1 MKPKRAGG
9 KRALRNRAERI
20 LADKA
25 SPASPAAPEELL
37 HELEVHQVELELQVE
52 ELRRAEAEI
61 EKMRDRY
68 LSLYDGAPV
77 GYVTLN
83 GYGLIT
89 QVNRTAE
96 KILGTARPLL
106 RARRFS
112 SFLDHGSRSTFL
124 SVIADARSS
133 GARRTIDAQL
143 AGANRAPTWVKLDC
157 LAEPGTEELRVTLV
171 DITARRAAEREL
183 RQLAEGLLKLQEKER
198 ETVSE
203 VLHDDA
209 GQQLTYLTIILD
221 QARESGSGL
230 DHQQIDQL
238 SDVARK
244 ILQTIRSLS
253 ASLSPAEL
261 SRVGLT
267 GAVNGMIT
275 EFSARTKI
283 PVRFSA
289 TGEFPGLP
297 FEVALAA
304 YRIVQEALTNA
315 ARHAQPASVT
325 VSLQGSATQLHVQVQ
340 DDGKGFATE
349 DSPMSLGLLSMK
361 ERARA
366 AGGRVLIES
375 STGKGTRISFEYARE
390 WKASKNAPQSSGSR

>member
-133 GARRTIDAQL
+133 GTRRTI
-143 AGANRAPTWVKLDC
+143 R
-157 LAEPGTEELRVTLV
+157 R
-171 DITARRAAEREL
+171 TARRSKPRPHVGKARL
-183 RQLAEGLLKLQEKER
+183 PGG
-198 ETVSE
+198 
-203 VLHDDA
+203 A
-209 GQQLTYLTIILD
+209 GD
-221 QARESGSGL
+221 RRA
-230 DHQQIDQL
+230 
-238 SDVARK
+238 
-244 ILQTIRSLS
+244 
-253 ASLSPAEL
+253 
-261 SRVGLT
+261 VGHACRHH
-267 GAVNGMIT
+267 G
-275 EFSARTKI
+275 
-283 PVRFSA
+283 
-289 TGEFPGLP
+289 
-297 FEVALAA
+297 
-304 YRIVQEALTNA
+304 A
-315 ARHAQPASVT
+315 ARRR
-325 VSLQGSATQLHVQVQ
+325 
-340 DDGKGFATE
+340 KGVA
-349 DSPMSLGLLSMK
+349 
-361 ERARA
+361 A
-366 AGGRVLIES
+366 AGGRLAQAP
-375 STGKGTRISFEYARE
+375 GKRTRDRV
-390 WKASKNAPQSSGSR
+390 GSPS